1 MTMDAVEDLS
11 SILSIQTNYNTST
24 KILNI
29 IRWVI
34 TAWHC
39 VWAELHKG
47 ILPVWM
53 VSVILGAHYKTSCL
67 EVVKNVFDVVKIV
80 AHPNTIDRSL
90 KFLVDIALV
99 KVKGDI
105 DIR

>member
-1 MTMDAVEDLS
+1 
-11 SILSIQTNYNTST
+11 
-24 KILNI
+24 
-29 IRWVI
+29 
-34 TAWHC
+34 
-39 VWAELHKG
+39 
-47 ILPVWM
+47 M